1 MFHTSGKHRT
11 LYPELPWELQIFFKK
26 LQLIISVDSREVT
39 QTCYT
44 ETIQGTEVQGK
55 GKLAEVFLVPR
66 YLLLQGQLSLQ

>member
-1 MFHTSGKHRT
+1 M
-11 LYPELPWELQIFFKK
+11 Y
-26 LQLIISVDSREVT
+26 SREVT

-44 ETIQGTEVQGK
+44 ETVQGMEVQGK